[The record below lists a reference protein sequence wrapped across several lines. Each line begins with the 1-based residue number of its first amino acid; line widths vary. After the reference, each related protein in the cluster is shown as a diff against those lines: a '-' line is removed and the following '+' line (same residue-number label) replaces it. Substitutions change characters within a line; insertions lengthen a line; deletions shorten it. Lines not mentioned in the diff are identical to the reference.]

1 MSGKPAARVSDTN
14 ACPLPGHG
22 PNPVVVGS
30 PNVLINNLPTARV
43 GDATACGDAIT
54 VGIPTILI
62 NGMPIAHLGSATA
75 HGGVIITGS
84 GNVLV
89 GSSGGGAPM
98 SPVGAL
104 QIGGAIAAVAAT
116 VHTLAES
123 LGEALGLF
131 DEQFVIRDAEGEPLA
146 NLPYKITTE
155 SGQVY
160 RGITDEQGQTLRIST
175 ERQENLR
182 IEADFD

>member
-1 MSGKPAARVSDTN
+1 MSGKPAARVSDTD

-30 PNVLINNLPTARV
+30 PNVLINNLPAARV

-116 VHTLAES
+116 AHTLAES
-123 LGEALGLF
+123 LGDALGLF

-146 NLPYKITTE
+146 SLPYKITTE
-155 SGQVY
+155 SGRIY
-160 RGITDEQGQTLRIST
+160 RGITDEQGQTLRINT

>member
-22 PNPVVVGS
+22 PNPVAVGS
-30 PNVLINNLPTARV
+30 PNV
-43 GDATACGDAIT
+43 
-54 VGIPTILI
+54 LI

-75 HGGVIITGS
+75 HGGVIISGS

-104 QIGGAIAAVAAT
+104 QIGGAIAAVAA
-116 VHTLAES
+116 LAES
-123 LGEALGLF
+123 LGNALGLF

-146 NLPYKITTE
+146 NLPYRITTE

-175 ERQENLR
+175 KRQENLR